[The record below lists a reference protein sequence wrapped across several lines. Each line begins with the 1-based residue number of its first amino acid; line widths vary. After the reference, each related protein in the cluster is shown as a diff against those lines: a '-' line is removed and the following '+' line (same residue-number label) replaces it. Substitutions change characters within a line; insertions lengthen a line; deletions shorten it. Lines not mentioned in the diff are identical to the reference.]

1 MSVSSFGFPVSGSGS
16 SKTQN
21 TRPKTQNP
29 GSKTQSTRYKMIIL
43 LIFALL
49 AIMIISAGCIEKT
62 KKLGCCAKVNAS
74 KDEGCYFYNIS
85 SNDTNNMYVNLYSV
99 TNGCN
104 LTTGYCN
111 VTIYGKPA
119 QIPICS
125 DDNLTACVKPNCTAM
140 ACGDFTYRPRVAP
153 GLVSE
158 DDYSDATPTENASE
172 SLQGL
177 YNAQCRFLSVD
188 SKLAATMKTSSA
200 SLNSFRL
207 GIGQD
212 FDEYDLYK
220 NYFPMSDRFC
230 GVNSQGTVDRYM
242 NYIDSSYKAFDPSQ
256 ISENCINDSKIL
268 GPFTFGNSS
277 DLVLPE
283 KSSYKFALSYRY
295 DLNSSESFDF
305 YKVFH
310 PNVIYKKLDKKFY
323 RKVLSSE
330 YADDFYSASAVR
342 APFECNSQSSECMS
356 GSCSTDYYS
365 RGVALIAESGGTDTE
380 VPVDCNVITDTAGNN
395 GVVCY
400 PTLSVTKSST
410 KGGEPTVTYAR
421 VSYKPFVFEVKQD
434 NYGAN
439 EIMRVDESNP
449 TCACSD
455 HDDWDDNCRCEL
467 NVEWDNFF
475 DHDINEMKILYEG
488 KYTQIRTMPDSWGIN
503 ITKNDDT
510 VNKTLYVGSQTG
522 YPPAAQIWF
531 PGTNFS
537 YGGQQYVGIAVIDEE
552 DFKNTYFAKYC
563 GLFDNSSNYLKV
575 DLTDKTVWQNLM
587 DSFYPYFSARMDYI
601 GRTDWGQD
609 GCGERTDDFDLV
621 ISSIPWMPAY
631 RKYGGESLQVTGTG
645 SPAIYEYL
653 NRNIYDKSSKIVGM
667 DSCTVRQYVDEHS
680 DNHGGYESEDLHDDG
695 DLFVYEALW
704 PKTIFLLKAT
714 NDSSGNEKIGKC
726 KLATKY
732 QMPDLRT
739 YGWCEPC
746 TLTTLAYQKVTTRE
760 PYLPVYNFDLST
772 SKLASICKSGGT
784 CYAPWISD
792 IGDYSSIDIDSVG
805 APRTVPEASLMKERL
820 GNYLK
825 SGIMPVLDLS
835 DESNWNRS
843 NSDGSANYSEY
854 DFKRLLSNAGAMV
867 VVVDQVGSG
876 DSMLEK
882 QSLILNRTNLIRN
895 YCWRCLTAVHI
906 THSDNEDFNDTI
918 KDLFADPYVKYNVDL
933 VTTGYNTAAVSDIYN
948 TTMTDDEKAEAV
960 VMDMSTLGQMSLQ
973 KDKPLLIT
981 QFFVSKDEHWDE
993 SNYNILFDKII
1004 EQQDKL
1010 VNSGVIGIIYSPVRD
1025 TGANWG
1031 LVDNSTGAK
1040 TAKFCALEQASTLTG
1055 TTRAYAQFTKTSAY
1069 SSMNCT
1075 KCTTLDSA
1083 LGKCN
1088 TTCENGVKCTL
1099 PSGASSSLYKCPDGG
1114 VVSPCVRC
1122 DQMSG
1127 YIYCN
1132 KTYVNGTKT
1141 CYKIDPGAVDSDIF
1155 GDVIG
1160 GLKKPDKCCIN
1171 DSYGNNYTYTK
1182 KLLSNVVSTPI
1193 IYPKGGNKSLD
1204 CGFSSSGMFSI
1215 SGAFCGIK
1223 LPISNYDMEC
1233 ALVSS
1238 SDASKIPS
1246 DCIYIESGR
1255 NYAISAAITETSVGE
1270 WASKVTKI
1278 TK

>member
-1 MSVSSFGFPVSGSGS
+1 MMSVSSVQYPVSSFEFPESGS
-16 SKTQN
+16 EC
-21 TRPKTQNP
+21 PKTQNP
-29 GSKTQSTRYKMIIL
+29 KHKMIFL
-43 LIFALL
+43 LIFAILVT
-49 AIMIISAGCIEKT
+49 MIIFAGCLEKT

-140 ACGDFTYRPRVAP
+140 ACGDFTYKPRIAP
-153 GLVSE
+153 GVVSE
-158 DDYSDATPTENASE
+158 EDYSDATPTENATE

-177 YNAQCRFLSVD
+177 YGAQCRFLSVD

-207 GIGQD
+207 GIGKD

-220 NYFPMSDRFC
+220 NYFPMSDKFC
-230 GVNSQGTVDRYM
+230 GINSQGTVDRYM

-310 PNVIYKKLDKKFY
+310 PNAIFKKLDKKFY

-342 APFECNSQSSECMS
+342 APFECNSQSSECLS
-356 GSCSTDYYS
+356 GYCNTEYYS
-365 RGVALIAESGGTDTE
+365 RGVALIADSSGTETE
-380 VPVDCNVITDTAGNN
+380 VPVDCDVITDTSGSK

-400 PTLSVTKSST
+400 PTISVDKSTT

-421 VSYKPFVFEVKQD
+421 VSYKPFVFEVYQD
-434 NYGAN
+434 NYGRGDIM
-439 EIMRVDESNP
+439 EIAADDP
-449 TCACSD
+449 YCGCSD
-455 HDDWDDNCRCEL
+455 YNEDWEDDCRCEL
-467 NVEWDNFF
+467 NVEWRDFF
-475 DHDINEMKILYEG
+475 DNEQNYLKILYEG
-488 KYTQIRTMPDSWGIN
+488 SYTQIRTMPDAWGIN
-503 ITKNDDT
+503 ITTNEEDET
-510 VNKTLYVGSQTG
+510 TKTTYIGSQTG
-522 YPPAAQIWF
+522 FPPAAQIWF
-531 PGTNFS
+531 PGMNFT
-537 YGGQQYVGIAVIDEE
+537 YNNKQYIGIAVIDED

-563 GLFDNSSNYLKV
+563 GITSTDYEKV
-575 DLTDKTVWQNLM
+575 DLSDKTVWEDLM
-587 DSFYPYFSARMDYI
+587 KSFYPYFEARMDYI
-601 GRTDWGQD
+601 GGADWGKD
-609 GCGERTDDFDLV
+609 GCGERTDDGDLV
-621 ISSIPWMPAY
+621 ISSIPWIPAY
-631 RKYGGESLQVTGTG
+631 RKYGGEALQVTGTG

-653 NRNIYDKSSKIVGM
+653 NRNIYDKSTKIIGM
-667 DSCTVRQYVDEHS
+667 DKCTIRQYVDEHD
-680 DNHGGYESEDLHDDG
+680 DNEGGYDSEDLHG
-695 DLFVYEALW
+695 DEDAFVYEALW

-726 KLATKY
+726 KLASKY
-732 QMPDLRT
+732 KMPDLRT

-760 PYLPVYNFDLST
+760 PYLPVYDYDLSV
-772 SKLASICKSGGT
+772 SKLSSICKSGGT
-784 CYAPWISD
+784 CYAPWITD
-792 IGDYSSIDIDSVG
+792 IGDYSSIDISSVG
-805 APRTVPEASLMKERL
+805 APRTEPEASLMKERL

-825 SGIMPVLDLS
+825 SGIMPVIDLS

-843 NSDGSANYSEY
+843 NSDGSTNYSEY
-854 DFKRLLSNAGAMV
+854 DFKRLLSNAGAIV
-867 VVVDQVGSG
+867 VVVDQVGSS

-895 YCWRCLTAVHI
+895 YCWRCLTAVQI
-906 THSDNEDFNDTI
+906 IHSDNEDFNDTI

-933 VTTGYNTAAVSDIYN
+933 VTIGYNTASVGNIYN

-960 VMDMSTLGQMSLQ
+960 VMDMSTLGQISLQ
-973 KDKPLLIT
+973 KDKPLIIT
-981 QFFVSKDEHWDE
+981 KFFASKDEHWDE
-993 SNYNILFDKII
+993 SNYGILFSKII

-1010 VNSGVIGIIYSPVRD
+1010 VNGGVIGIIYSPVRD
-1025 TGANWG
+1025 VGADYG
-1031 LVDNSTGAK
+1031 LVDNSTGTK
-1040 TAKFCALEQASTLTG
+1040 SAKFCALEQASTLLG
-1055 TTRAYAQFTKTSAY
+1055 TTRSYAQFMKTSAY
-1069 SSMNCT
+1069 ASMNCT
-1075 KCTTLDSA
+1075 KCNSLDTV

-1099 PSGASSSLYKCPDGG
+1099 PYGASSSQYKCPDGG
-1114 VVSPCVRC
+1114 VVSPCTLC
-1122 DQMSG
+1122 NQMSG

-1132 KTYVNGTKT
+1132 KTFVNGTKT

-1160 GLKKPDKCCIN
+1160 GLKKPEKCCIN

-1233 ALVSS
+1233 KLVSA

-1246 DCIYIESGR
+1246 DCIYIESNQ

-1270 WASKVTKI
+1270 WATKALKI